1 MGFDQG
7 NNALDIVAQFGD
19 SASPPLSVPPAPVV
33 KRVESA
39 ASSKTTKSVSNRF
52 GSGGGTSAYPET
64 VQRLIDEFAKLPGIG
79 RRSAERLAFHVLKSD
94 KPEALN
100 LARAISDV
108 KRTVRHCGIC
118 FNLADADQSGTPVA
132 SVGSGAGETV
142 STPVSPPV
150 QPEVSTRRSDS
161 MAVRCSVCAS
171 PGRDRSLVMV
181 VEQPKDLIALE
192 QTGMY
197 KGVYHVLMGRISP
210 LDGVGPGDVTIA
222 ELIARVQHPAS
233 NTGGEPVREVILAL
247 NPTLEADGTALYI
260 AEQLTGKCKGVKVTR
275 LARGIP
281 TGTQLEFANKAV
293 LADAIEGRR

>member
-1 MGFDQG
+1 M
-7 NNALDIVAQFGD
+7 
-19 SASPPLSVPPAPVV
+19 
-33 KRVESA
+33 
-39 ASSKTTKSVSNRF
+39 
-52 GSGGGTSAYPET
+52 
-64 VQRLIDEFAKLPGIG
+64 
-79 RRSAERLAFHVLKSD
+79 
-94 KPEALN
+94 
-100 LARAISDV
+100 

-118 FNLADADQSGTPVA
+118 FNLADGSDQSVTQVELI
-132 SVGSGAGETV
+132 GSGAGEPV
-142 STPVSPPV
+142 AQVPSTPGADAGAAPAAVHDASIK
-150 QPEVSTRRSDS
+150 RSDS
-161 MAVRCSVCAS
+161 SSVRCSVCAS

-222 ELIARVQHPAS
+222 ELVARVQHPAS
-233 NTGGEPVREVILAL
+233 NAGGQEVREVILAL

-260 AEQLTGKCKGVKVTR
+260 AEQLTGRGKGVKVTR